1 MKKRTHT
8 PKPAPPRRIVIA
20 ERRLEVSS
28 RSGGRPVTI
37 RFLRP
42 ELESRPAGVWICA
55 YEIRGLPRRRR
66 IIRAVP
72 GVDEVQALIRALQ
85 GVRQDLRVQQE
96 DGVDLTWEGQ
106 SDLGFPAQ
114 VEDEATTAEWRKGK
128 YRPVRLS
135 EFPIYPL
142 PDD

>member
-1 MKKRTHT
+1 MKKRSRVDNLV
-8 PKPAPPRRIVIA
+8 APHRMVIA

-28 RSGGRPVTI
+28 RSSRRPVTV

-42 ELESRPAGVWICA
+42 ELEAKPAGVWICV
-55 YEIRGLPRRRR
+55 YEIRGLPGRRR

-72 GVDEVQALIRALQ
+72 GVDEVQALIGALQ

-96 DGVDLTWEGQ
+96 DGVELTWEGQ
-106 SDLGFPAQ
+106 SDLGFPSL

-128 YRPVRLS
+128 YPPPRLS

-142 PDD
+142 PED